1 MYKLFIADDEAIIR
15 EGLRILL
22 DWESLGFSVAG
33 EAANG
38 ESAYNFMIQHNPELV
53 LLDIRMP
60 KMDGLSVICQ
70 AREHGFTG
78 NVIILS
84 SYSDF
89 KYAQEACRYG
99 VKYYLTK
106 PVDEA
111 ELEDII
117 RQISSQ
123 LDTNLLTLRTA
134 GHYRKC
140 AHDTIIAD
148 ILTGSADFSMLDFS
162 ELHLDADMYQ
172 VAIYEK
178 YSVKKDAPDYR
189 FSDLI
194 CIRNQ
199 DNHSFDSIC
208 VQSHE
213 VILLKGGYAIQKFD
227 EFIQRYQRELK
238 PQKNSPLD
246 SFFIA
251 YGRCVHSL
259 MEVSDSYQEAKAL
272 LSHRFYC
279 EENQHTIS
287 YLYLPD
293 LHDCKPIV
301 SAKLIN
307 EYASRLS
314 DALCAFNRSLTA
326 EILLELRQKLYGAA
340 DPIDSV
346 KLFLADLF
354 LQIKEQIGRQ
364 YSNIQIPFSGYAD
377 LIHTI
382 CEKHYLYEIIRFFTE
397 QFESIMRAIGKPDG
411 HSTLDDIFHYINH
424 NYERGLTLESIAPL
438 FGYNSSYLGKI
449 FYKKAGENFNS
460 YLDHVR
466 IQHAKELLLHD
477 DIKVYEVAEKV
488 GYRNVDYFHIKFKK
502 YVEQTPAEFR
512 RSNRVT
518 G

>member
-33 EAANG
+33 EASNG
-38 ESAYNFMIQHNPELV
+38 EAAYNFMVQHNPELV

-60 KMDGLSVICQ
+60 KMDGLNVICQ
-70 AREHGFTG
+70 AKKNGFTG

-89 KYAQEACRYG
+89 NYAKEACRCG

-106 PVDEA
+106 PIDEA
-111 ELEDII
+111 ELENAV

-123 LDTNLLTLRTA
+123 LDLNRISLRTA

-148 ILTGSADFSMLDFS
+148 ILTGTADFSMLNFS
-162 ELHLDADMYQ
+162 ELHLDADVYQ

-178 YSVKKDAPDYR
+178 YSSQKDAANYR

-194 CIRNQ
+194 RIKNQ
-199 DNHSFDSIC
+199 DNHSFDSISM
-208 VQSHE
+208 QSHE
-213 VILLKGGYAIQKFD
+213 VILLKGEYAIQKFQ
-227 EFIQRYQRELK
+227 EFIQRYYQELR

-246 SFFIA
+246 SLFIA
-251 YGRCVHSL
+251 YGHCVSSL
-259 MEVSDSYQEAKAL
+259 AEVSVSYREAETL
-272 LSHRFYC
+272 LAHRFFC

-287 YLYLPD
+287 YLHLPD
-293 LHDCKPIV
+293 LHNCRPIV
-301 SAKLIN
+301 SAELIN
-307 EYASRLS
+307 EYAVRIS

-326 EILLELRQKLYGAA
+326 EILLNLQQKLYGAA

-346 KLFLADLF
+346 KLFLVDLF
-354 LQIKEQIGRQ
+354 LQIKEQISHQ
-364 YSNIQIPFSGYAD
+364 YSNTPIPFPGYAG

-382 CEKHYLYEIIRFFTE
+382 REKRYLYEIIRFFTE
-397 QFESIMRAIGKPDG
+397 QFENIMRAIGNSDRR
-411 HSTLDDIFHYINH
+411 STLDDVFHYIDH
-424 NYERGLTLESIAPL
+424 NYERGLTLENIAPL

-449 FYKKAGENFNS
+449 FYKKAGESFNS

-466 IQHAKELLLHD
+466 IRHAKELLLHD
-477 DIKVYEVAEKV
+477 DIKVYEIAEKV

-512 RSNRVT
+512 RLNRAT
-518 G
+518 

>member
-38 ESAYNFMIQHNPELV
+38 EAACDFMIRHNPELV

-60 KMDGLSVICQ
+60 KMNGLNVIHQ
-70 AREHGFTG
+70 ARKQGFTG
-78 NVIILS
+78 NIIILS

-89 KYAQEACRYG
+89 KYAQEACRCG

-111 ELEDII
+111 ELEEAV
-117 RQISSQ
+117 RQISRQ
-123 LDTNLLTLRTA
+123 LDMDLRSLRTA

-148 ILTGSADFSMLDFS
+148 ILTGTADFSMLNFS
-162 ELHLDADMYQ
+162 ELHLDADIYQ
-172 VAIYEK
+172 VAMYEK
-178 YSVKKDAPDYR
+178 YSSQKEAASYR

-194 CIRNQ
+194 RINNQ
-199 DNHSFDSIC
+199 DNHSFDSISM
-208 VQSHE
+208 QSHE
-213 VILLKGGYAIQKFD
+213 VLLLKGEYAIQKFQ
-227 EFIQRYQRELK
+227 EFIQRYHRELK

-246 SFFIA
+246 SLFIA
-251 YGRCVHSL
+251 YGHCVSSL
-259 MEVSDSYQEAKAL
+259 AEVSVSYQEAKSL
-272 LSHRFYC
+272 LAHRFFC

-293 LHDCKPIV
+293 LHDCIPV
-301 SAKLIN
+301 LSAALIN
-307 EYASRLS
+307 QYASRLS

-326 EILLELRQKLYGAA
+326 EILLDLQQKLYDAA

-354 LQIKEQIGRQ
+354 LQIKERIGRQ
-364 YSNIQIPFSGYAD
+364 YSTIPIPFPGYAE

-382 CEKHYLYEIIRFFTE
+382 REKHYLYEIIRFFTE
-397 QFESIMRAIGKPDG
+397 QFENIMQAIGNYDR
-411 HSTLDDIFHYINH
+411 HSILDDVFHYIDH
-424 NYERGLTLESIAPL
+424 NYERGLTLENIAPL

-449 FYKKAGENFNS
+449 FYKKAGESFNS

-466 IQHAKELLLHD
+466 IKHAKELLLQD
-477 DIKVYEVAEKV
+477 SIKVYEVAEKV

-512 RSNRVT
+512 RLNRVT
-518 G
+518 